1 MYFGG
6 RAVALRQNT
15 KRKKVMSEN
24 LSCYRSPNRKHD
36 QRFFYKYTTAKTTEI
51 ILATRKLRWS
61 SPLQFNDPFDVT
73 QELRLNFEEAKLA
86 KVLGEELAT
95 LIEKGEVASVDHP
108 NVTALLLFMS
118 HMPPDARQATAQKLR
133 LESGTAAPGLIQAFR
148 ALKELWRNMVPT
160 FRILC
165 LSELHDVMPMWLHYA
180 DTYRGVVLEFE
191 ALDETD
197 SSFLVA
203 RPIKYQDSLPAIAD
217 PQVWARC
224 MLGQATLSLPDL
236 FTEYQYVKTNQWGY
250 EREWRIVSMARPGET
265 GRFADYSFHP
275 RELAGIYFGPKYPLE
290 QRPNLLALLTHGLE
304 HVRVHEAMTD
314 NVEAKFNFREIR
326 R

>member
-95 LIEKGEVASVDHP
+95 LIERS
-108 NVTALLLFMS
+108 LLCI
-118 HMPPDARQATAQKLR
+118 T
-133 LESGTAAPGLIQAFR
+133 
-148 ALKELWRNMVPT
+148 
-160 FRILC
+160 
-165 LSELHDVMPMWLHYA
+165 
-180 DTYRGVVLEFE
+180 
-191 ALDETD
+191 
-197 SSFLVA
+197 
-203 RPIKYQDSLPAIAD
+203 
-217 PQVWARC
+217 
-224 MLGQATLSLPDL
+224 
-236 FTEYQYVKTNQWGY
+236 
-250 EREWRIVSMARPGET
+250 
-265 GRFADYSFHP
+265 
-275 RELAGIYFGPKYPLE
+275 PK
-290 QRPNLLALLTHGLE
+290 
-304 HVRVHEAMTD
+304 
-314 NVEAKFNFREIR
+314 
-326 R
+326 